1 MTWLG
6 RSRLMN
12 KNGKNDLAVL
22 VFVDPVNDSPFIQV
36 PGYIVLMSDADES
49 QILDRETNKFD
60 FSIGEPGAF
69 NYPVT
74 FSMEVNDGLL
84 VTSIPAELINSTEL
98 KLKTSFQW
106 EPLQTYVTISKHFT
120 IKASVV
126 RFYQSGEG
134 HDVLKAKL
142 NDMGHYGCRPDCTEK
157 ISLPLFAEATL
168 PKSAVP
174 DPYNFELWL
183 KVDREIRQQGS
194 TKDMIFKI
202 PYLISHISSIMT
214 LFEGDVIL
222 TGIAVHFPS
231 NKNTNTLCSPQGV
244 GPVKAGQKTTAGIA
258 GLLVVR
264 FDNKK
269 RRRPGSA

>member
-1 MTWLG
+1 AKG
-6 RSRLMN
+6 Q
-12 KNGKNDLAVL
+12 D
-22 VFVDPVNDSPFIQV
+22 
-36 PGYIVLMSDADES
+36 
-49 QILDRETNKFD
+49 
-60 FSIGEPGAF
+60 
-69 NYPVT
+69 T
-74 FSMEVNDGLL
+74 F
-84 VTSIPAELINSTEL
+84 TP
-98 KLKTSFQW
+98 
-106 EPLQTYVTISKHFT
+106 IS
-120 IKASVV
+120 SV
-126 RFYQSGEG
+126 
-134 HDVLKAKL
+134 
-142 NDMGHYGCRPDCTEK
+142 
-157 ISLPLFAEATL
+157 L

-222 TGIAVHFPS
+222 TG
-231 NKNTNTLCSPQGV
+231 SPQGV